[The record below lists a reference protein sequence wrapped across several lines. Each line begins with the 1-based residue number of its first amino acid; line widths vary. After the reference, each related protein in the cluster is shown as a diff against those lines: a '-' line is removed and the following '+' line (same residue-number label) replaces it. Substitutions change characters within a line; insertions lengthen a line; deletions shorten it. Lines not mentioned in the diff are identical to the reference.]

1 MLRPTQNKVK
11 QAIFNIFQSEI
22 AGAEFLDLFAGK
34 GTVGLEAFYR
44 GARHVI
50 LVDKQPAVGAVR
62 PPAGRAG
69 EPPLQEQKF
78 EIIKQDV
85 FSAIQ
90 KFYKNGKQFDFIFA
104 DPPYH
109 ENLYQKLL
117 TGLVKYDILKKT
129 GFLILEHYWK
139 EVLPENV
146 GAGSKPDLKLWKK
159 KKYGDT
165 VLSIYIKM

>member
-22 AGAEFLDLFAGK
+22 VDADFLDLFAGK
-34 GTVGLEAFYR
+34 GTIGFEALSK

-50 LVDKQPAVGAVR
+50 LVDNQPAV
-62 PPAGRAG
+62 RASRRNTVT
-69 EPPLQEQKF
+69 PLQEQKI

-85 FSAIQ
+85 FLAIE
-90 KFYKNGKQFDFIFA
+90 KLFRNGSKFDFIFA

-109 ENLYQKLL
+109 ENQYEKLL
-117 TGLVKYDILKKT
+117 TGLVKYDILKKS

-139 EVLPENV
+139 EVLPEENNV
-146 GAGSKPDLKLWKK
+146 FKLWKK

-165 VLSIYIKM
+165 VLSIYQKKEE